1 MKKAENKRGTIRAL
15 LQYIFLWPT
24 LRTYIQL
31 WFKYKPTKGKSRKK
45 EKDNKKE
52 KVFIIETD

>member
-1 MKKAENKRGTIRAL
+1 MPAKKEKKERGMLRAI

-31 WFKYKPTKGKSRKK
+31 WFKYKPTKVRNKK
-45 EKDNKKE
+45 KKE
-52 KVFIIETD
+52 KVFIIEDV